1 MFNNTDNRRGEAGF
15 TLIELAVVMIIIGL
29 LIGGILKGQE
39 LIANAQVKA
48 TVAQIKAIDTAIMTF
63 RDKYGALPG
72 DLRNASTRLP
82 NCSAAPCNTD
92 GNADGRIN
100 EAGLGIWPA
109 IDAEEAVAF
118 SQLSAA
124 GLLAGVQTASTA
136 VGYGQ
141 TLPEAKIGGGFMIG
155 YSTGSANAS
164 GMGATMPAGHYIVLN
179 GAAANVGAE
188 TGPLRAIQAAQIDR
202 TIDDGIPNS
211 GTVRVVSGTN
221 GCSTGNAYNESN
233 ESAAC
238 ALYIR
243 ILN

>member
-1 MFNNTDNRRGEAGF
+1 MSLIQTQNRHSEQGF
-15 TLIELAVVMIIIGL
+15 TLVELAIVMVIIGL

-48 TVAQIKAIDTAIMTF
+48 TVAQIKAIDTAVMTF

-72 DLRNASTRLP
+72 DLRNAATRLP
-82 NCSAAPCNTD
+82 SCTAAPCNTD
-92 GNADGRIN
+92 GNGDGRIN
-100 EAGLGIWPA
+100 EEGLGVWPA
-109 IDAEEAVAF
+109 IDDEEAVAF

-124 GLLAGVQTASTA
+124 GLLAGIQTSSTT

-155 YSTGSANAS
+155 YTAGSANAS
-164 GMGATMPAGHYIVLN
+164 GMTATLPTGHYLALN
-179 GAAANVGAE
+179 GAAANVGGE
-188 TGPLRAIQAAQIDR
+188 TGPLRPAQAAQIDR
-202 TIDDGIPNS
+202 MMDDGQANS
-211 GTVRVVSGTN
+211 GTVRVVGTN
-221 GCSTGNAYNESN
+221 CATGAAYNEAN
-233 ESAAC
+233 EGAAC